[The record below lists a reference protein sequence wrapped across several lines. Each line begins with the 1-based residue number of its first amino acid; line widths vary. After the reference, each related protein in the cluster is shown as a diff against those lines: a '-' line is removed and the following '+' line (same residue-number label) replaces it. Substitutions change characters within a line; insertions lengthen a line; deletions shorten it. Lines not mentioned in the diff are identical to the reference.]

1 MTSGTPRSIARFNFR
16 PRTSALR
23 SAGYQKPK
31 SIHWSALLKS
41 EDGVSVVAG
50 AKSLMGSGQVS
61 QSSVPWA
68 AYYGHTVRAR
78 ENEYR
83 QSDKQPEAAVTH
95 PSIRLV
101 SRVQLCYALRNSRHR
116 KGAFG

>member
-1 MTSGTPRSIARFNFR
+1 MTSGTPRSIACFSFR

-31 SIHWSALLKS
+31 SIPWSALLES
-41 EDGVSVVAG
+41 EDCVSVVAG
-50 AKSLMGSGQVS
+50 AKSLMRSGQVS

-78 ENEYR
+78 ENEER
-83 QSDKQPEAAVTH
+83 QSDEQPEAAVTH
-95 PSIRLV
+95 PLV
-101 SRVQLCYALRNSRHR
+101 RP
-116 KGAFG
+116 